1 MRPFSLTL
9 ALLALLSLGSAAL
22 AEDKP
27 VAPPK
32 DQRVVEGLG
41 QPTHPGDLQP
51 SGLYLGP
58 DGVLHNVPKS
68 QDPRLRIY

>member
-22 AEDKP
+22 AADKP
-27 VAPPK
+27 VTPSK
-32 DQRVVEGLG
+32 DSRVVEGLG
-41 QPTHPGDLQP
+41 QPSHPGDLQP
-51 SGLYLGP
+51 SGVYLGP
-58 DGVLHNVPKS
+58 DGAYHNVPKS

>member
-1 MRPFSLTL
+1 MRQFSLAL

-27 VAPPK
+27 IAPAK

-41 QPTHPGDLQP
+41 QPSHPGDLQP

>member
-1 MRPFSLTL
+1 MHPFSLAL
-9 ALLALLSLGSAAL
+9 ALLALLSLGSATL
-22 AEDKP
+22 AADKP
-27 VAPPK
+27 IAPAK

-41 QPTHPGDLQP
+41 QPSHPGDLQP

-58 DGVLHNVPKS
+58 DGALHNVPKS